1 MTGIAD
7 LLNGPMYVV
16 TAAADGERA
25 GCLVGFAAQCSIEP
39 ERHMVWL
46 SKANRTHRIA
56 TAATHLGVHLLGPD
70 QRPLAEVFGG
80 LTGDDTD
87 KFAEVGTRAGP
98 EGVPLL
104 PGAAAW
110 YVGRIE
116 GRTDGG
122 DHTGHLLTPIA
133 SAVARAGRRGA
144 VLTLADCL
152 DITPG
157 HRAG

>member
-1 MTGIAD
+1 MTGMAD
-7 LLNGPMYVV
+7 LEDGPMHVV
-16 TAAADGERA
+16 TAAAGGRLA

-46 SKANRTHRIA
+46 SKANLTYRVASR
-56 TAATHLGVHLLGPD
+56 AAYLGVHLLGPG
-70 QRPLAEVFGG
+70 QRPLAELFGG
-80 LTGDDTD
+80 RTGDDTD
-87 KFAEVGTRAGP
+87 KFAQARWSAGP

-104 PGAAAW
+104 AGVPAW

-122 DHTGHLLTPIA
+122 DHVGHLLTPVA
-133 SAVARAGRRGA
+133 SAVERGTRRGS

-157 HRAG
+157 HPAG